1 MGFSRRKRT
10 NKQINGTTMIVPGS
24 DPNLGLG
31 GSKNFNVNITKNRF
45 GGQPP
50 QPEPQQPKINPYG
63 PLPTPTASPISP
75 TPTTPTPT
83 PTPSVT

>member
-1 MGFSRRKRT
+1 MYKNRLLIIYIQMGFSKRKRT

-45 GGQPP
+45 GGQSSQTSSPS
-50 QPEPQQPKINPYG
+50 
-63 PLPTPTASPISP
+63 TPNQSE
-75 TPTTPTPT
+75 
-83 PTPSVT
+83 